1 MNDIA
6 KTLDKSVAAA
16 KSTYA
21 KVDPERLASFL
32 EKVFGAKV
40 SLEEIG
46 GGAAKSGSSSGILIF
61 TARIHRESK
70 DEVKRLVV
78 DSQQVVLGETESTD
92 GCLIFNAAMG
102 SMEVV
107 SMRPVMEACGSLV

>member
-1 MNDIA
+1 MALIARPVILTRMSLPSGMNKA
-6 KTLDKSVAAA
+6 HQFTLHPKQ
-16 KSTYA
+16 KLG
-21 KVDPERLASFL
+21 LASKGCWACKL
-32 EKVFGAKV
+32 NV
-40 SLEEIG
+40 S
-46 GGAAKSGSSSGILIF
+46 A
-61 TARIHRESK
+61 TP
-70 DEVKRLVV
+70 LVV